1 MLVHVE
7 QAMNSNSLRTILL
20 IDNDTTLSY
29 LFGRFAER
37 GGCQLIVISGITSI
51 EEIRT
56 FNPTVIIFS
65 STELLDKAHTVGV
78 ELTSLETPIIVCT
91 SVTEEAKAKEL
102 GADYCML
109 HPLIYDD
116 FQNALAYAAAP
127 KRL

>member
-1 MLVHVE
+1 
-7 QAMNSNSLRTILL
+7 
-20 IDNDTTLSY
+20 
-29 LFGRFAER
+29 
-37 GGCQLIVISGITSI
+37 
-51 EEIRT
+51 
-56 FNPTVIIFS
+56 
-65 STELLDKAHTVGV
+65 LDKAHTVGV

-91 SVTEEAKAKEL
+91 SVTEVAKAKEL